1 MLIASSAET
10 GAELSGNRA
19 RICAGR
25 VSGRSGTIW
34 KVAFPEQS
42 EPRRGIRMVD
52 PERPSERCQSAMQV
66 GSNRRFTEF
75 QQRRYLVHSEPE
87 CVNEVHHYPLTLRQF
102 AKCLG
107 KSRLDPSLSLGWP
120 SENGWFLAASS
131 TALTDAIQVADWVR
145 HDPDLVPSFPCHS
158 QGLGRR
164 FAASVG
170 AVGSHE
176 PPTQWRFRKADEQP
190 KARVVF
196 GPRRQPASSLRAA
209 LDDCSY

>member
-52 PERPSERCQSAMQV
+52 PERPSVRCQSAMPV
-66 GSNRRFTEF
+66 GSDRKFTEF
-75 QQRRYLVHSEPE
+75 GRGRHPVPSEPE
-87 CVNEVHHYPLTLRQF
+87 CVNEVHPPPLTLRQF

-107 KSRLDPSLSLGWP
+107 K
-120 SENGWFLAASS
+120 
-131 TALTDAIQVADWVR
+131 
-145 HDPDLVPSFPCHS
+145 
-158 QGLGRR
+158 
-164 FAASVG
+164 
-170 AVGSHE
+170 
-176 PPTQWRFRKADEQP
+176 
-190 KARVVF
+190 
-196 GPRRQPASSLRAA
+196 
-209 LDDCSY
+209 